1 MAVNVVLKSVFD
13 DKGLKSAQQEL
24 GNLGKG
30 IGIAFAA
37 VSAAVVGAGIA
48 IARFGSEA
56 ITAAEEV
63 RQADNRLGQV
73 AQSMGLFGAQTE
85 VVTKR
90 LIEFA
95 EANELNLA
103 IDAETIKLTQSK
115 LLTFKQLATSADETG
130 GAFDRATM
138 AALDLAAAGFGSAE
152 TNATQLG
159 KALQDPIKGLT
170 ALTRSGV
177 TFTKQEKENIKVL
190 VESGQTLKAQDLI
203 LQAIETQVGGT
214 AEATAKSSDKMK
226 LAFENV
232 YETVGEA
239 LLPAFD
245 DFTQV
250 VTELTPQIAD
260 ALVPIAEYL
269 AVVFKNQVLPAI
281 QDFTKWLASPQGT
294 QKVKELTDAVFDGIG
309 KFVDFTGKV
318 IDNFAA
324 IKSLAIGIGTFAI
337 AFGVLRTALQLA
349 TVAQT
354 LFNAATLA
362 NPYVAAA
369 VAIATLVAGIVGAT
383 VALTDFSQSEKLARE
398 SATGLT
404 GKTAELVAEQVRL
417 KELLDAGVIGFEDY
431 EDAIKPVQDELG
443 LMTKDAILA
452 RLEVNKL
459 NNIDLSKFRSQLGDT
474 RVDGEKLVA
483 NARELA
489 YYMNGGKAGGYKPL
503 DTGAGA
509 GGAGGGGGGA
519 GSGKSAA
526 DEFAETRKKVQKIIQ
541 DAQKRVAEAQ
551 KTYTKAVAAADKAF
565 LENELKIRQDY
576 GNRLADII
584 EQSKNRIR
592 DAYKSIAQFNI
603 STFLT
608 NFQQVEDARLQS
620 FNDAKKAAEDVG
632 TAFIE
637 VFTKGDPVQAYLN
650 NLREKIA
657 SNKKIL
663 DTSAKLLEAGFS
675 QTFIEQI
682 IATGETGGIAL
693 AEGLLLSSPETIRE
707 VQALFKE
714 IESVAGTGADAL
726 ANQLFEK
733 QGLATAE
740 LVTLFDDTNKQLL
753 DALAANYADYTQ
765 SLTDAGTAL
774 KDSLTDIRADFN
786 EAIDEMGDKLG
797 GLGATV
803 KAFRA
808 SLLGLAEGTIA
819 ATNPIR
825 MVEGG
830 KTSGAFIPEAFD
842 IDKALGLPPGGFA
855 ASQFPTLTAP
865 AGNLLQNTTQPTT
878 VINVNVRTDQTQ
890 STAQVGS
897 VIANAIN
904 KYTANGGK
912 LAV

>member
-1 MAVNVVLKSVFD
+1 MAGNVKVTLKSVFD
-13 DKGLKSAQQEL
+13 DKGVRQAQQEL

-73 AQSMGLFGAQTE
+73 AESMGLFGAQTE
-85 VVTKR
+85 LVTKR

-318 IDNFAA
+318 IENFSA
-324 IKSLAIGIGTFAI
+324 IKALAIGLGTFAI
-337 AFGVLRTALQLA
+337 AFNVLRTSVQLA
-349 TVAQT
+349 TIAQD
-354 LFNAATLA
+354 LFNAAVIR

-369 VAIATLVAGIVGAT
+369 IAIGTLVAGIVGAS
-383 VALTDFSQSEKLARE
+383 VALTDFSASQKLARE

-404 GKTAELVAEQVRL
+404 GRTAELVAEQVRL
-417 KELLDAGVIGFEDY
+417 KELLDAGVIAFGDY
-431 EDAIKPVQDELG
+431 ENAIKPVQDELG

-474 RVDGEKLVA
+474 RIDGEKLVA

-489 YYMNGGKAGGYKPL
+489 YYMNGGKAGGYKPMATTTTTTTT
-503 DTGAGA
+503 TGGP
-509 GGAGGGGGGA
+509 
-519 GSGKSAA
+519 SAA
-526 DEFAETRKKVQKIIQ
+526 DELADTRKKVQKIIQ

-551 KTYTKAVAAADKAF
+551 NTYTKAVAAADKAF

-576 GNRLADII
+576 GNKLADII

-632 TAFIE
+632 TAFTE

-650 NLREKIA
+650 NLREKIS

-693 AEGLLLSSPETIRE
+693 AEGLLASSPDTIRE

-740 LVTLFDDTNKQLL
+740 LVTLFDDTNKELL

-774 KDSLTDIRADFN
+774 KDSLTDITADFN
-786 EAIDEMGDKLG
+786 AAIDEMDGKLG
-797 GLGATV
+797 GLTATIA
-803 KAFRA
+803 AFRA
-808 SLLGLAEGTIA
+808 MLAKAEA
-819 ATNPIR
+819 ATRSVTTPLPGPGF
-825 MVEGG
+825 VG
-830 KTSGAFIPEAFD
+830 KTSGAFTAEPFD
-842 IDKALGLPPGGFA
+842 VFKALGEQGVENFEFGMPVLPSTTATTNNVSYNVSVNAGVGTNGTNVGKAIVEEILRFERASGNVWTRA
-855 ASQFPTLTAP
+855 A
-865 AGNLLQNTTQPTT
+865 
-878 VINVNVRTDQTQ
+878 V
-890 STAQVGS
+890 
-897 VIANAIN
+897 
-904 KYTANGGK
+904 
-912 LAV
+912 

>member
-1 MAVNVVLKSVFD
+1 VAGNVRVVLKSVFD
-13 DKGLKSAQQEL
+13 DKGVRQAQQEL

-30 IGIAFAA
+30 IGLAFAA

-48 IARFGSEA
+48 IAKFGSEA

-85 VVTKR
+85 LVTKR

-115 LLTFKQLATSADETG
+115 LLTFKQLAQSADETG

-177 TFTKQEKENIKVL
+177 TFTKQERENIKVL

-324 IKSLAIGIGTFAI
+324 IKTLAIGLGTFAI
-337 AFGVLRTALQLA
+337 AFNVLRTSVQLA
-349 TVAQT
+349 TIAQD
-354 LFNAATLA
+354 LFNASVIR

-369 VAIATLVAGIVGAT
+369 IAIATLVAGIVGAS
-383 VALTDFSQSEKLARE
+383 VALTTFSEDQKKARE

-404 GKTAELVAEQVRL
+404 GRTAELVAEQVRL
-417 KELLDAGVIGFEDY
+417 KELLEAGVIGFGDY
-431 EDAIKPVQDELG
+431 ENAIKPVQDELG

-452 RLEVNKL
+452 RLEINKL
-459 NNIDLSKFRSQLGDT
+459 NGIDLSKFRGQLGDT

-489 YYMNGGKAGGYKPL
+489 YYMNGGKAGGYKPMA
-503 DTGAGA
+503 TAPVTTTTTT
-509 GGAGGGGGGA
+509 
-519 GSGKSAA
+519 SGPSAA
-526 DEFAETRKKVQKIIQ
+526 EQLEDTRKKVQKIIQ
-541 DAQKRVAEAQ
+541 DAQKRVVEAQ

-576 GNRLADII
+576 GNKLADII

-592 DAYKSIAQFNI
+592 DAYRSIAQFNI

-632 TAFIE
+632 TAFTE

-693 AEGLLLSSPETIRE
+693 AEGLLSSSPETIRE

-753 DALAANYADYTQ
+753 DALAANYDDYTQ
-765 SLTDAGTAL
+765 SLADAGTAL
-774 KDSLTDIRADFN
+774 KDSLTDITADFN
-786 EAIDEMGDKLG
+786 EAIAEMGGKLG

-803 KAFRA
+803 KTFRA
-808 SLLGLAEGTIA
+808 SLTGLAEGSIA
-819 ATNPIR
+819 ATKPMIS
-825 MVEGG
+825 GFAG
-830 KTSGAFIPEAFD
+830 KTSGAFTAEPFD
-842 IDKALGLPPGGFA
+842 VFKALGERGVENFEFGM
-855 ASQFPTLTAP
+855 PTLPSTSATTNNVSYNVSVN
-865 AGNLLQNTTQPTT
+865 AGVGTNGT
-878 VINVNVRTDQTQ
+878 NVGKAIVEEILRFERASGNVWTR
-890 STAQVGS
+890 A
-897 VIANAIN
+897 
-904 KYTANGGK
+904 
-912 LAV
+912 AV

>member
-1 MAVNVVLKSVFD
+1 MAGNVKVTLKSVFD
-13 DKGLKSAQQEL
+13 DSGVRQAQQEL

-56 ITAAEEV
+56 VSAAEEV

-73 AQSMGLFGAQTE
+73 AESMGLFGAQTE
-85 VVTKR
+85 LVTKR

-318 IDNFAA
+318 IENWSA
-324 IKSLAIGIGTFAI
+324 IKILAIGLGTFAV
-337 AFGVLRTALQLA
+337 AFNVLRTSMQLA
-349 TVAQT
+349 TIAQD
-354 LFNAATLA
+354 LFNAAVIR

-369 VAIATLVAGIVGAT
+369 IAIATLVAGIVGAS
-383 VALTDFSQSEKLARE
+383 VALTTFSEDQKKARE

-404 GKTAELVAEQVRL
+404 GRTAELVAEQVRL
-417 KELLDAGVIGFEDY
+417 KELLDAGVIAFGDY
-431 EDAIKPVQDELG
+431 ENAIKPVQDELG

-474 RVDGEKLVA
+474 RVDSEKLVA

-489 YYMNGGKAGGYKPL
+489 FYMNGGKAGTYKPL
-503 DTGAGA
+503 VPKEEQ
-509 GGAGGGGGGA
+509 GGGGGGGG
-519 GSGKSAA
+519 GSVA
-526 DEFAETRKKVQKIIQ
+526 DTVAETRKKVQKVIQ

-576 GNRLADII
+576 GNKLADII

-620 FNDAKKAAEDVG
+620 FNDAKKAAQDVG
-632 TAFIE
+632 TAFTE

-650 NLREKIA
+650 NLREKIS

-693 AEGLLLSSPETIRE
+693 AEGLLASSPDTIRE

-726 ANQLFEK
+726 ANQLFDQ

-753 DALAANYADYTQ
+753 DALATNYADYTQ

-774 KDSLTDIRADFN
+774 KDSLIDITADFN
-786 EAIDEMGDKLG
+786 AAIDEMDGKLG
-797 GLGATV
+797 GLGATI

-808 SLLGLAEGTIA
+808 SLLGLAEETTS
-819 ATNPIR
+819 ATKP
-825 MVEGG
+825 MTSSLLG
-830 KTSGAFIPEAFD
+830 KTSGAFTPEPFD
-842 IDKALGLPPGGFA
+842 INKALGLPPGGFGDA
-855 ASQFPTLTAP
+855 VFPTLSAP
-865 AGNLLQNTTQPTT
+865 ASTLLQKTTQPTT

>member
-1 MAVNVVLKSVFD
+1 MAGNVKVTLKSVFD
-13 DKGLKSAQQEL
+13 DKGVRQAQQEL

-73 AQSMGLFGAQTE
+73 AKSMGLFGAQTE
-85 VVTKR
+85 MVTNR
-90 LIEFA
+90 LIELA

-250 VTELTPQIAD
+250 ITELTPQIAD

-324 IKSLAIGIGTFAI
+324 IKALAIGLGTFAI
-337 AFGVLRTALQLA
+337 AFNVLRTSVQLA
-349 TVAQT
+349 TIAQD
-354 LFNAATLA
+354 LFNAAVIR

-369 VAIATLVAGIVGAT
+369 IAIGTLVAGIVGAS
-383 VALTDFSQSEKLARE
+383 VALTDFSASQKLARE

-404 GKTAELVAEQVRL
+404 GRTAELVAEQVRL
-417 KELLDAGVIGFEDY
+417 KELLDAGVIAFGDY
-431 EDAIKPVQDELG
+431 ENAIKPVQDELG

-474 RVDGEKLVA
+474 RIDGEKLVA

-489 YYMNGGKAGGYKPL
+489 YYMNGGKPGGYKPMATTPVTTTTT
-503 DTGAGA
+503 TGGP
-509 GGAGGGGGGA
+509 
-519 GSGKSAA
+519 SAA
-526 DEFAETRKKVQKIIQ
+526 DELADTRKKVQKIIQ

-576 GNRLADII
+576 GNKLADII

-620 FNDAKKAAEDVG
+620 FNEAKKAAEDVG
-632 TAFIE
+632 TAFTD

-650 NLREKIA
+650 NLREKIS

-693 AEGLLLSSPETIRE
+693 AEGILASSPDTIRE
-707 VQALFKE
+707 VQSLFKE

-726 ANQLFEK
+726 AKQLFEQ

-740 LVTLFDDTNKQLL
+740 LVTLFDDTNKELL

-774 KDSLTDIRADFN
+774 KDSLTDITADFN
-786 EAIDEMGDKLG
+786 AAIDEMDGKLG
-797 GLGATV
+797 GLTATIA
-803 KAFRA
+803 AFRA
-808 SLLGLAEGTIA
+808 MLAGAEA
-819 ATNPIR
+819 ATRSATTPLSAPGFI
-825 MVEGG
+825 G
-830 KTSGAFIPEAFD
+830 KTSGAFTPEPFD
-842 IDKALGLPPGGFA
+842 INKALGLPPGGFGDA
-855 ASQFPTLTAP
+855 VFPTLSAP
-865 AGNLLQNTTQPTT
+865 ASTLLQKTTQPAT

-890 STAQVGS
+890 STAQVGAT
-897 VIANAIN
+897 IANAIN

-912 LAV
+912 LAL

>member
-1 MAVNVVLKSVFD
+1 VAGNVRVVLKSVFD
-13 DKGLKSAQQEL
+13 DKGVRQAQQEL

-56 ITAAEEV
+56 VSAAEEV

-73 AQSMGLFGAQTE
+73 AESMGLFGAQTE
-85 VVTKR
+85 MVTNR

-250 VTELTPQIAD
+250 ITELTPQIAD

-294 QKVKELTDAVFDGIG
+294 QKVKELTDAVFDGIE

-324 IKSLAIGIGTFAI
+324 IKALAIGIGTFAV
-337 AFGVLRTALQLA
+337 AFNVLRTALQLA
-349 TVAQT
+349 TAAQL

-369 VAIATLVAGIVGAT
+369 TAIATLIAGVTAAT
-383 VALTDFSQSEKLARE
+383 IAFTDFSASQKIARE

-404 GKTAELVAEQVRL
+404 GRTAELVAEQVRL
-417 KELLDAGVIGFEDY
+417 KELLDAGVIGFGDY
-431 EDAIKPVQDELG
+431 ENAIKPVQDELG

-474 RVDGEKLVA
+474 RVDSEKLVA

-489 YYMNGGKAGGYKPL
+489 FYMNGGKAGTYKPMA
-503 DTGAGA
+503 TTPVTTTATT
-509 GGAGGGGGGA
+509 
-519 GSGKSAA
+519 SGPSAA
-526 DEFAETRKKVQKIIQ
+526 DELAETRKKVQKVIQ

-551 KTYTKAVAAADKAF
+551 KTYTEAVAAADKAF

-576 GNRLADII
+576 GNKLADII

-620 FNDAKKAAEDVG
+620 FNDAKKAAQDVG
-632 TAFIE
+632 TAFTE

-650 NLREKIA
+650 NLREKIS

-693 AEGLLLSSPETIRE
+693 AEGLLASSPDTIRE
-707 VQALFKE
+707 VQALFQE

-740 LVTLFDDTNKQLL
+740 LVTLFDDTNKELL

-765 SLTDAGTAL
+765 SLSDAGTAL
-774 KDSLTDIRADFN
+774 KDSLTDITADFN
-786 EAIDEMGDKLG
+786 AAIDEMDGKLG
-797 GLGATV
+797 GLGATI

-808 SLLGLAEGTIA
+808 SLLGLAEETTS
-819 ATNPIR
+819 ATKP
-825 MVEGG
+825 MTSGSAG
-830 KTSGAFIPEAFD
+830 KTSGAFTPEPFD
-842 IDKALGLPPGGFA
+842 INKALGLPPGGFGDA
-855 ASQFPTLTAP
+855 VFPTLSAP
-865 AGNLLQNTTQPTT
+865 ASTLLQKTTQPTT

>member
-1 MAVNVVLKSVFD
+1 MAVNVVLKSIFD

-24 GNLGKG
+24 SGLGKG

-48 IARFGSEA
+48 IVKFGADS

-85 VVTKR
+85 AVTNR
-90 LIEFA
+90 LIKFA

-177 TFTKQEKENIKVL
+177 TFTAQEKENIKVL

-214 AEATAKSSDKMK
+214 AEATAKASDKMR

-239 LLPAFD
+239 LLPVFD
-245 DFTQV
+245 
-250 VTELTPQIAD
+250 ELTDEIIALTPEISK
-260 ALVPIAEYL
+260 ALVPVFTQL
-269 AVVFKNQVLPAI
+269 ADVFRKQVIPLI
-281 QDFTKWLASPQGT
+281 KEFTSWLASPEGT
-294 QKVKELTDAVFDGIG
+294 KTVKDLTQAVIDSVKGFM
-309 KFVDFTGKV
+309 DFTKFLIQNKDIIGTV
-318 IDNFAA
+318 V
-324 IKSLAIGIGTFAI
+324 LAIGSLI
-337 AFGVLRTALQLA
+337 AAFKIVDVVVTIARTAMLLFGVSLTLNPLGLFITALALVVTGVVLLTTSLGKSTTALDKNSQATKALEDTQDQLVAKIKKGGYEQNQYQRKLILTNDKLMLLKTGFSSSAGEANRFNNLKFDGVNNEIDA
-349 TVAQT
+349 TARR
-354 LFNAATLA
+354 LKGLA
-362 NPYVAAA
+362 NQFGE
-369 VAIATLVAGIVGAT
+369 T
-383 VALTDFSQSEKLARE
+383 
-398 SATGLT
+398 TGE
-404 GKTAELVAEQVRL
+404 AQR
-417 KELLDAGVIGFEDY
+417 F
-431 EDAIKPVQDELG
+431 
-443 LMTKDAILA
+443 
-452 RLEVNKL
+452 
-459 NNIDLSKFRSQLGDT
+459 
-474 RVDGEKLVA
+474 A
-483 NARELA
+483 NLR
-489 YYMNGGKAGGYKPL
+489 P
-503 DTGAGA
+503 TSPTTITTTTP
-509 GGAGGGGGGA
+509 
-519 GSGKSAA
+519 SGPSAA
-526 DEFAETRKKVQKIIQ
+526 EEFAETRKKVQKIIQ

-565 LENELKIRQDY
+565 LDNELKIRQDY

-603 STFLT
+603 STFLA

-632 TAFIE
+632 TAFTD

-650 NLREKIA
+650 NLRDKIA

-682 IATGETGGIAL
+682 IATGETGGLAL
-693 AEGLLLSSPETIRE
+693 AEGLLASNPETIAE
-707 VQALFKE
+707 VQSLFKE

-733 QGLATAE
+733 QGLATVE

-774 KDSLTDIRADFN
+774 KDSLTDITADFN
-786 EAIDEMGDKLG
+786 EAIEEMGGKLG

-808 SLLGLAEGTIA
+808 SLLGLAEDTIA
-819 ATNPIR
+819 ATTRNAIGA
-825 MVEGG
+825 VG
-830 KTSGAFIPEAFD
+830 KTSGAFTPEPFD

-855 ASQFPTLTAP
+855 AAQFPPIAAKPSNLP
-865 AGNLLQNTTQPTT
+865 ATTQPAT

-890 STAQVGS
+890 STAQVGQT
-897 VIANAIN
+897 IATAIN
-904 KYTANGGK
+904 TYTRTGGGIRVNRV
-912 LAV
+912 AV